1 MICVVFYKKR
11 EGFIGFTTSGHAG
24 FAKKGEDIVCA
35 AVSSAVQLTVNALT
49 DVLGLDCIVRVE
61 EKDALVSI
69 TLQEESAEAQHFFQ
83 AFLIHLQ
90 DLKDRYHGKI
100 DITNMEDTSND

>member
-1 MICVVFYKKR
+1 MICVVFYKKQ
-11 EGFIGFTTSGHAG
+11 EKFTGFEISGHAG
-24 FAKKGEDIVCA
+24 FAKKGVDIVCA

-49 DVLGLDCIVRVE
+49 DVLGLDCILRIE
-61 EKDALVSI
+61 EKNALVSI
-69 TLQEESAEAQHFFQ
+69 ALQEESAEAQYFFQ

-90 DLKDRYHGKI
+90 DLKDRYRGKI